1 MAGVRLL
8 VRDPIKLLGVGVRL
22 GLHRTSHQTADW
34 VAGKPCSFPSVLL
47 VFPAL
52 ILYSSPCFP
61 RVPGFRKLRLVQ
73 GNGKRGPTAF
83 VEFAVSFS
91 ILGQLLVWN
100 ESGVAVRAWGV
111 SNSLDIIA

>member
-1 MAGVRLL
+1 
-8 VRDPIKLLGVGVRL
+8 
-22 GLHRTSHQTADW
+22 
-34 VAGKPCSFPSVLL
+34 
-47 VFPAL
+47 
-52 ILYSSPCFP
+52 
-61 RVPGFRKLRLVQ
+61 
-73 GNGKRGPTAF
+73 